1 MYHISLPRQ
10 NSGTALKWKEIGMIH
25 DVVQWWMKG
34 YKFNIG
40 FKSFHQQKPTCDKKL
55 FKNLNPKKTTQSNEI
70 LTKLIKEYG
79 ELLFP
84 IIINHFNNSLEQDIV
99 PEPKKKGK

>member
-1 MYHISLPRQ
+1 
-10 NSGTALKWKEIGMIH
+10 
-25 DVVQWWMKG
+25 MKG

-84 IIINHFNNSLEQDIV
+84 IIINHFNNSLEQDIA

>member
-1 MYHISLPRQ
+1 
-10 NSGTALKWKEIGMIH
+10 
-25 DVVQWWMKG
+25 MKG

-55 FKNLNPKKTTQSNEI
+55 FKNLNPKETTQSNEI

-79 ELLFP
+79 ELLSP
-84 IIINHFNNSLEQDIV
+84 ITTIITVLNKALFRNQKRKVN
-99 PEPKKKGK
+99 KGERPL